1 MACRLDLGWL
11 RHSWL
16 YSQSLQRDQVLEGVP
31 LDRVDLVVRQLAVGE
46 LRDWDLVSLTRGGV
60 LGSTY
65 SIRSLV
71 SRWKSVS

>member
-1 MACRLDLGWL
+1 MACKLDLGRL
-11 RHSWL
+11 RHSGP

-31 LDRVDLVVRQLAVGE
+31 LDRVDLVVRQLAMGE
-46 LRDWDLVSLTRGGV
+46 LKDRVSLTHRRAH
-60 LGSTY
+60 LGHTY